1 MRRKEHDEEQD
12 RKSTGEIKVCEKR
25 HKKNV
30 LKRVFM
36 PFFSV
41 IECVCVCV
49 VWIVFH
55 LFMCMIKE
63 AVKKLFSQLLI
74 VE

>member
-1 MRRKEHDEEQD
+1 
-12 RKSTGEIKVCEKR
+12 
-25 HKKNV
+25 
-30 LKRVFM
+30 M
-36 PFFSV
+36 PFFSE

-55 LFMCMIKE
+55 LFMCMIIE

>member
-1 MRRKEHDEEQD
+1 
-12 RKSTGEIKVCEKR
+12 
-25 HKKNV
+25 
-30 LKRVFM
+30 M

-63 AVKKLFSQLLI
+63 AVKKLFSQLSDQWFCKGVFVCVAYLLKWDLTGGRTLRYG
-74 VE
+74 VVVHLG

>member
-1 MRRKEHDEEQD
+1 
-12 RKSTGEIKVCEKR
+12 
-25 HKKNV
+25 
-30 LKRVFM
+30 M

-63 AVKKLFSQLLI
+63 AAKKLFSQLLI